1 MKLCRNPFV
10 VFLVGGVI
18 AAVAPLPA
26 QGTDDFIIEAR
37 KKQMPEQV
45 FQSVL
50 PELQKLAPG
59 DDLSSISELR
69 NVYSIMSK
77 SGEQEG
83 FFVAAPG
90 WINSMSGDA
99 FGGFFMF
106 GALFAK
112 SGQLING
119 RHVFGYVWGDLNL
132 VPQFEIITQATVI
145 DKIEYDRLR
154 AQETNEI
161 GLVPTESGRVYF
173 KDVRVLKTRAL
184 PFRGISDVEGQAT
197 TIEPFKKNELPPF
210 YTEQA
215 FQGAEEILLQL
226 NKGIDLWDML
236 EELGALFMTTDYGEN
251 HSFLVNGFL
260 NYKNVR
266 PQHLETDE
274 ALYVLRPFGHIQ
286 KKRFSKDKEIIK
298 LIVIFKNGL
307 LEKITPYSGGDL
319 RSYLPDSDP
328 FSEPGL

>member
-18 AAVAPLPA
+18 AAVAPLSA
-26 QGTDDFIIEAR
+26 QGTVIEIR
-37 KKQMPEQV
+37 KEQMSEQV
-45 FQSVL
+45 YQSVL
-50 PELQKLAPG
+50 PELQQLAPG
-59 DDLSSISELR
+59 DNLSSIEKLMKTDW
-69 NVYSIMSK
+69 IMSK
-77 SGEQEG
+77 SGKREG
-83 FFVAAPG
+83 IIAYMPG

-99 FGGFFMF
+99 YGAITLF
-106 GALFAK
+106 GAMFAK

-119 RHVFGYVWGDLNL
+119 RHVFGYVWGELNL
-132 VPQFEIITQATVI
+132 VPQFESITQATVI
-145 DKIEYDRLR
+145 DKSEYDRLR

-161 GLVPTESGRVYF
+161 GLVPTESGKVYF
-173 KDVRVLKTRAL
+173 KDLRVLKTRAL

-197 TIEPFKKNELPPF
+197 TIEPFKRNELPPF

-274 ALYVLRPFGHIQ
+274 ALYVLRPFGYIQ

-307 LEKITPYSGGDL
+307 LEKVTPYSGGDL
-319 RSYLPDSDP
+319 RSYFPDSEP
-328 FSEPGL
+328 FSEPGQ

>member
-18 AAVAPLPA
+18 AAVAPLSA
-26 QGTDDFIIEAR
+26 QGTDDVIIEIR
-37 KKQMPEQV
+37 KEQMSEEV
-45 FQSVL
+45 YQSVL
-50 PELQKLAPG
+50 PELQQLAPG
-59 DDLSSISELR
+59 DNLSSIEKLMKAGW
-69 NVYSIMSK
+69 IMSK
-77 SGEQEG
+77 SGKREG
-83 FFVAAPG
+83 IFAYMPG

-99 FGGFFMF
+99 FGAITLF
-106 GALFAK
+106 GAMFAK

-119 RHVFGYVWGDLNL
+119 RHVFGYVWGELNL

-145 DKIEYDRLR
+145 DKIEYARLSAR
-154 AQETNEI
+154 ETNEI
-161 GLVPTESGRVYF
+161 GLVPTESGKVYF

-215 FQGAEEILLQL
+215 FQDAEEILLQL

-236 EELGALFMTTDYGEN
+236 KELGAFFMTTDYGEN
-251 HSFLVNGFL
+251 HSILVNGFL

-266 PQHLETDE
+266 PQRLETDE
-274 ALYVLRPFGHIQ
+274 ALYMLRPFGYIQ

-307 LEKITPYSGGDL
+307 LEKVTPYSGGDL
-319 RSYLPDSDP
+319 RSYLPDSEP
-328 FSEPGL
+328 FSEPSQ